1 MGYMTS
7 PPALADI
14 DGDGDF
20 DGTLRRI
27 KAGTGITMSL
37 SNNILTINSSASGG
51 GGVNF
56 SDGAPSDSDG
66 DNGDINI
73 DYTNGDI
80 YRKTG
85 GAWSLIDTIPSIG
98 RTRRFVATYNVSSWG
113 AGKFGINSDKYYFHK
128 ASFPGCTTVAHA
140 EAYLATTGFTVGTR
154 FIFQNIDNLD
164 SIAVYRVT
172 DSTIHTNG
180 DAGYDNGTVG
190 TEHVALTLTKESG
203 DDFSADA
210 KYTITTTIPLNFLFD
225 SSGNATISADLTIKE
240 FILTTAEGA
249 TSNTNITTIDSW
261 AITTYRSA
269 KYEYHI
275 TDTGADPDEYQTGEI
290 MVIHDGS
297 NSKHN
302 SYGVIFTGTAA
313 LGTFSTDVS
322 SGNCRLRFTAAN
334 TNAMA
339 IKVARKAIKV

>member
-14 DGDGDF
+14 DGDGSI
-20 DGTLRRI
+20 DGVLRRI
-27 KAGTGITMSL
+27 KDGTGLTMSL
-37 SNNILTINSSASGG
+37 SQNILTIGTSGG
-51 GGVNF
+51 VVQY
-56 SDGAPSDSDG
+56 SDGVPSNSDG
-66 DNGDINI
+66 ENGDVNI

-80 YRKTG
+80 YRKASS
-85 GAWSLIDTIPSIG
+85 AWSLFETIPSIG
-98 RTRRFVATYNVSSWG
+98 RTRKFVATYNVSSWG
-113 AGKFGINSDKYYFHK
+113 NGKFGINSGKYYFHK
-128 ASFPGCTTVAHA
+128 TSLPGCTTVAHA

-210 KYTITTTIPLNFLFD
+210 KYTIATTIPLNFLFD
-225 SSGNATISADLTIKE
+225 SSGNATISADLSIKE
-240 FILTTAEGA
+240 IILTTAEGS
-249 TSNTNITTIDSW
+249 TSSTSTTTIDSW

-275 TDTGADPDEYQTGEI
+275 TDTGADPDEYQTGEL

-297 NSKHN
+297 NAKHN

-322 SGNCRLRFTAAN
+322 SSNCRLRFTAAN
-334 TNAMA
+334 SNAMT

>member
-14 DGDGDF
+14 DGDGDI
-20 DGTLRRI
+20 DGVLRRI
-27 KAGTGITMSL
+27 KDGTGLTMSL
-37 SNNILTINSSASGG
+37 SQNILTIGTSGG
-51 GGVNF
+51 VVQY
-56 SDGAPSDSDG
+56 SDGIPSNS
-66 DNGDINI
+66 NGENTDINI

-80 YRKTG
+80 YRKVSN
-85 GAWSLIDTIPSIG
+85 AWSLFETIPSVRRS
-98 RTRRFVATYNVSSWG
+98 RTFVSTYNVVSWG
-113 AGKFGINSDKYYFHK
+113 AGKFGINSGKYYFYK
-128 ASFPGCTTVAHA
+128 STFPGCTTVAHA
-140 EAYLATTGFTVGTR
+140 EAYLATLSYTVGTR
-154 FIFQNIDNLD
+154 FIFQRIDDHD

-180 DAGYDNGTVG
+180 DAGYDDGTVNAD
-190 TEHVALTLTKESG
+190 HIALTLTKESG
-203 DDFSADA
+203 DNFSADA
-210 KYTITTTIPLNFLFD
+210 KYTTAITMPLNFLFD

-240 FILTTAEGA
+240 FILTTAA
-249 TSNTNITTIDSW
+249 SSTSNTNITTIDSW
-261 AITTYRSA
+261 AVATYRSA

-297 NSKHN
+297 NTKHN

-322 SGNCRLRFTAAN
+322 SGNCRLRFTAAS

>member
-27 KAGTGITMSL
+27 KAGTGVTMSL
-37 SNNILTINSSASGG
+37 SNNILTINSTASGG

-56 SDGAPSDSDG
+56 SDGAPSNGDG

-85 GAWSLIDTIPSIG
+85 GAWVLLDTIPSIG
-98 RTRRFVATYNVSSWG
+98 RSRRFVAKYSGSTFA
-113 AGKFGINSDKYYFHK
+113 AGNFGLYSGKYYFHK
-128 ASFPGCTTVAHA
+128 ASFPGCTTVANT
-140 EAYLATTGFTVGTR
+140 ETYLASIGYTIGTR
-154 FIFQNIDNLD
+154 LIFQQIDDLD
-164 SIAVYRVT
+164 NIAVYRVT
-172 DSTIHTNG
+172 DSTIYTDG
-180 DAGYDNGTVG
+180 DAGYESGTVG
-190 TEHVALTLTKESG
+190 TNHVGLVLTKESG
-203 DDFSADA
+203 GTFGNNDKF
-210 KYTITTTIPLNFLFD
+210 TISTTLPLNFLFD

-240 FILTTAEGA
+240 FILTTSEGS

-261 AITTYRSA
+261 AIATYRSA

-297 NSKHN
+297 NAKHN

>member
-14 DGDGDF
+14 DGDGDI
-20 DGTLRRI
+20 DGVLRRI
-27 KAGTGITMSL
+27 KDGTGLTMSL
-37 SNNILTINSSASGG
+37 SQNILTIGTSGG
-51 GGVNF
+51 VVQY
-56 SDGAPSDSDG
+56 SDGVPSNS
-66 DNGDINI
+66 NGENTDVNI

-80 YRKTG
+80 YRKVS
-85 GAWSLIDTIPSIG
+85 GAWVLFEKIPSM
-98 RTRRFVATYNVSSWG
+98 RRLRMFVSTYNVSTWG
-113 AGKFGINSDKYYFHK
+113 AGKFGINSGKYYFYK
-128 ASFPGCTTVAHA
+128 TSFPGCTTVAHA

-154 FIFQNIDNLD
+154 FIFQDIGNLD

-180 DAGYDNGTVG
+180 DAGYDHGTVG
-190 TEHVALTLTKESG
+190 TEHIALTLTKESG
-203 DDFSADA
+203 DDFSAGE
-210 KYTITTTIPLNFLFD
+210 KYTIATTMPLNFLFD

-240 FILTTAEGA
+240 IILTTAEGA
-249 TSNTNITTIDSW
+249 TSNTNTTTIDSW
-261 AITTYRSA
+261 AVDTYRSA

-297 NSKHN
+297 NAKHN
-302 SYGVIFTGTAA
+302 SYGVIFTGTAS

>member
-14 DGDGDF
+14 DGDGDI
-20 DGTLRRI
+20 DGVLRRI
-27 KAGTGITMSL
+27 KDGTGLTMSL
-37 SNNILTINSSASGG
+37 SQNILTIGTSGG
-51 GGVNF
+51 VVQY
-56 SDGAPSDSDG
+56 SDGVPSNS
-66 DNGDINI
+66 NGENTDVNI

-80 YRKTG
+80 YRKVS
-85 GAWSLIDTIPSIG
+85 GAWVLFETIPSVG
-98 RTRRFVATYNVSSWG
+98 RSRRFVSTYNVSTWG
-113 AGKFGINSDKYYFHK
+113 AGKFGINSGKYYFYK
-128 ASFPGCTTVAHA
+128 TSFPGCTTVAHA

-154 FIFQNIDNLD
+154 FIFQDIGNLD

-180 DAGYDNGTVG
+180 DAGYDHGTVG
-190 TEHVALTLTKESG
+190 TEHIALTLTKESG
-203 DDFSADA
+203 DNFSATA
-210 KYTITTTIPLNFLFD
+210 KYTIATTMPLNFLFD

-240 FILTTAEGA
+240 IILTTAEGA
-249 TSNTNITTIDSW
+249 TSNTNTTTIDSW
-261 AITTYRSA
+261 AVDTYRSA

-275 TDTGADPDEYQTGEI
+275 TDTGADPDEYQTGEM

-297 NSKHN
+297 NAKHN
-302 SYGVIFTGTAA
+302 SYGVIFTGTDA
-313 LGTFSTDVS
+313 LGVFSTDVS
-322 SGNCRLRFTAAN
+322 AGNCRLRFTAAN